1 MTKLNTFEEALKHEK
16 EAHEKDVSEMERQ
29 KVQAT
34 EKLKKDM
41 LFKIKET
48 KENLL
53 RLNDEQLHTT
63 TRLTMLQN
71 HQLTTELE

>member
-1 MTKLNTFEEALKHEK
+1 
-16 EAHEKDVSEMERQ
+16 MER
-29 KVQAT
+29 KNVQET
-34 EKLKKDM
+34 ERLKKDM